1 MVEIIYFFKQKT
13 AYEMRISDWSSDV
26 CSSDLMA
33 HGAVAEVM
41 AMVRREISA
50 SAEDSTTSLDQR
62 AGGGGRESDGR
73 KHDRINVPDRGLSRP
88 MREERLN
95 ARQRWFLEALTAGW
109 EVRAAALRRHWG
121 VSEKTA
127 RRDVAV
133 LKERAMVEFVGP
145 PKTGQ
150 YRLRR

>member
-1 MVEIIYFFKQKT
+1 M
-13 AYEMRISDWSSDV
+13 
-26 CSSDLMA
+26 LMA

-109 EVRAAALRRHWG
+109 EVRAADLRRHWG

-133 LKERAMVEFVGP
+133 LKRSEEHTSELQSIMRISYAVFCLKKKKHP
-145 PKTGQ
+145 YSHKSTTTAQ
-150 YRLRR
+150 QK